1 MSHSTRYWTVRN
13 RFAVSE
19 DILARNWKN
28 SAVRC
33 VYYSEPT
40 RSGTNHK
47 EKIIHEITCPH
58 CHTAFK
64 IDEAGYADIQKQ
76 VRDKEFNQALH
87 ERLEQAEEQRKLEI
101 QLAEQKMAE
110 AKAKDLADKDKEIQD
125 LKAEL
130 AQGEAQKKL
139 AEMAVEQKKAAELA
153 EKQAEI
159 QKLEG
164 ELKAAENAKKLAVA
178 EALAKVERERD
189 QAKMELAQVS
199 QSKTESELKLKESYE
214 AQIKIREEAIN
225 DLKAMRASLS
235 NKLVG
240 ETLEKHCLTLFEQN
254 RAGAFPNAFFEK
266 DSTVKDNTKGDYIF
280 RDKDDT
286 GLEFVSIMFEM
297 KNEQEETV
305 KKQKNEK
312 FFEKLDKDRKA
323 KGCEYAILVSTL
335 EADNE
340 LYNSGIVDV
349 SHKYPK
355 MYVIRP
361 QFFIAMITLI
371 RNAARNTLQY
381 KTELELVKSANI
393 DVANFQEKFD
403 IFRDGFSKNYDLAS
417 RQFEQAIK
425 SIDDS
430 IADLEKTKEALRKSV
445 NNLRLANDKAQD
457 VTIKKL
463 TAGNPTMQKKF
474 DELEDKKKSKD

>member
-1 MSHSTRYWTVRN
+1 VTGIIRKFGT
-13 RFAVSE
+13 FT
-19 DILARNWKN
+19 ILNLPAWVLNK
-28 SAVRC
+28 
-33 VYYSEPT
+33 EP
-40 RSGTNHK
+40 
-47 EKIIHEITCPH
+47 IIHEITCPQ
-58 CHTAFK
+58 CQTAFN

-76 VRDKEFNQALH
+76 VRDKEFNQALQD
-87 ERLEQAEEQRKLEI
+87 RLDQAEEQRKLEMQI
-101 QLAEQKMAE
+101 SEQKMAE
-110 AKAKDLADKDKEIQD
+110 LTAKDLAKKDKEIQA
-125 LKAEL
+125 LMSEL
-130 AQGEAQKKL
+130 AQGEANKKL
-139 AEMAVEQKKAAELA
+139 AEMAIEQKKAAELSN
-153 EKQAEI
+153 KQAEI
-159 QKLEG
+159 QKLQS
-164 ELKAAENAKKLAVA
+164 ELNAAENAKKLAVA
-178 EALAKVERERD
+178 EALSKVERERD

-199 QSKTESELKLKESYE
+199 QSKTESEIKLKESYE

-225 DLKAMRASLS
+225 DLRAMRASLS

-280 RDKDDT
+280 RDKDDAD
-286 GLEFVSIMFEM
+286 LEFVSIMFEM

-371 RNAARNTLQY
+371 RNAARNSLSY
-381 KTELELVKSANI
+381 KTELELVKSQNI

-403 IFRDGFSKNYDLAS
+403 VFRDGFSKNYDLAS
-417 RQFEQAIK
+417 RQFEDAIK
-425 SIDDS
+425 SIDNS
-430 IADLEKTKEALRKSV
+430 IADLEKTKDALRKSV
-445 NNLRLANDKAQD
+445 NNLRLANEKAQE

-463 TAGNPTMQKKF
+463 TAGNPTMDKKF
-474 DELEDKKKSKD
+474 KELEGKKRTTD